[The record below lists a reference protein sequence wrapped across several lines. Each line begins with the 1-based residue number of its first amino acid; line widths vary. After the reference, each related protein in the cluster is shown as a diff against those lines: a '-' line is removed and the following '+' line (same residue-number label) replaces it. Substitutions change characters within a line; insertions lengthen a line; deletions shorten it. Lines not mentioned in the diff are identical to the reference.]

1 MALRPLCLFLS
12 DLKLG
17 VVFADMSVAFGI
29 AENEEIS
36 GSSICAACLPAPRA
50 GFRYDC
56 FHLSDFVVDDSP
68 RMPLLFYLPRLS
80 DGLSKCRNVALLERD
95 DTTMC
100 ECLHFITGGLT
111 ALRIHKDVVFLMF
124 DGYLVESAVRV

>member
-17 VVFADMSVAFGI
+17 VVFADMSVAFRI

-36 GSSICAACLPAPRA
+36 GSSICAACFPAPRA
-50 GFRYDC
+50 GFGYDC
-56 FHLSDFVVDDSP
+56 FHLSDLVVDDG

-80 DGLSKCRNVALLERD
+80 DGLSKCRNVAFLECD
-95 DTTMC
+95 DTASC
-100 ECLHFITGGLT
+100 ECLYFITGGLT
-111 ALRIHKDVVFLMF
+111 APRIDKDVAFLMF